1 MAQRDILYCKECRK
15 QVEVLQ
21 DCPEELYCCKEKMI
35 QLPVHT
41 SGQGEEKHVPVV
53 KISGNK
59 VTVCAGAVCH
69 PMDTEHSIVWISL
82 ETHHSVCRKFLQAGE
97 KPEAEFM
104 IPDPSALVRASAY
117 CNLHGLWAK
126 ELKS

>member
-41 SGQGEEKHVPVV
+41 SGQGEVES
-53 KISGNK
+53 ISGF
-59 VTVCAGAVCH
+59 
-69 PMDTEHSIVWISL
+69 S
-82 ETHHSVCRKFLQAGE
+82 
-97 KPEAEFM
+97 
-104 IPDPSALVRASAY
+104 Y
-117 CNLHGLWAK
+117 C
-126 ELKS
+126 